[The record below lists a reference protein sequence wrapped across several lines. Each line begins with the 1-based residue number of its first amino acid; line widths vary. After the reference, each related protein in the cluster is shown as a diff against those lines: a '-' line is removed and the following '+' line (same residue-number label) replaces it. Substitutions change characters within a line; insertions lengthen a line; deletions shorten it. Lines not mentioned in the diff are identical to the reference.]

1 MQNEQEGRGTPGA
14 SILGLYWGYVFAG
27 WCGMERKDPPD
38 GCRGGWIGW
47 LGGGGSDRGLF
58 LVLLGGVAVVVL
70 SGFGGVAS

>member
-1 MQNEQEGRGTPGA
+1 MQNEQAGRGRPSRGCR
-14 SILGLYWGYVFAG
+14 GYVGSTSLQVGAG
-27 WCGMERKDPPD
+27 KKRKIPPT
-38 GCRGGWIGW
+38 GVGGWIGW

>member
-1 MQNEQEGRGTPGA
+1 MQ
-14 SILGLYWGYVFAG
+14 GLCWGYLFAG
-27 WCGMERKDPPD
+27 WCGLKRKIPST
-38 GCRGGWIGW
+38 GVGGWIGW